1 MLRMRWWAGLC
12 GLMMV
17 AGLCGVVARGQGQ
30 MPAVPDGLVAA
41 RDSVAANDVTWTS
54 LGRNENDSMPIGNGD
69 LAANVWTEAN
79 GDVVVLL
86 AKDDAWSEL
95 GQLLKLGRVRVRLT
109 PSPFTGAGFRQTL
122 HLEDGSIEIAQGE
135 NRVRVWVDANHPVL
149 HVEAHTEQPVT
160 VEARLED
167 WRTQT
172 RPYSEKQPQ
181 RGGMFEFGDH
191 VVPLDFEADTILR
204 VGESQGVGRV
214 TWFHWNR
221 ESVYPLVLK
230 REHLEAL
237 ESKYPDPL
245 LHRCFGATITGPDMK
260 PVDDHVLRST
270 KAGTD
275 SRVDV
280 VALTQTGVGDAKTWA
295 PAMDALARTVE
306 ALPTAQTWE
315 SHALWWREFWRRSWI
330 RVSGSPDA
338 EAVSQG
344 YAMQRYMMAASSRG
358 VYPVK
363 FNGGLFTVGHDVP
376 DNVDSTPK
384 DHNPDYRAWG
394 DSYWNQNNRLPYWPL
409 VTSGD
414 LDLLQPWFNMYV
426 NALPLAKDRTQMY
439 FHHGGASFIETM
451 YFWGT
456 PNLNDF
462 GWDNPTD
469 EVDSRWMRYHIQGSM
484 EVIAEMLDEYDVT
497 GNAGFAMEKL
507 VPLADAI
514 VTYYDEHWPRA
525 ADGKIHMSPSQ
536 SIETYQLDAVNP
548 TPDIAGLKSI
558 LPRLL
563 ALPEG
568 LTTEADRARWKKV
581 LDDLSPIATGTTAKG
596 KIPPLG
602 KGDADG
608 KPVILPAAQYGKTE
622 NVENPE
628 LYTVFPYKLYEVG
641 KPDLELARNTYA
653 ARLFPQDTCWGQ
665 DGVEA
670 ALLGLTEDA
679 KKAAVAEFTFYGDQ
693 RFKWFW
699 RAGHDWI
706 PDLDNGGNG
715 MLTLQNMLI
724 QTEGRKILLTP
735 AWPKDWT
742 ADFKLH
748 APHNTVVEGHVEAG
762 KITRLTVTPAMR
774 KADVVFANPGN

>member
-1 MLRMRWWAGLC
+1 MLRMRWWAGW
-12 GLMMV
+12 G
-17 AGLCGVVARGQGQ
+17 
-30 MPAVPDGLVAA
+30 GLVFGAA
-41 RDSVAANDVTWTS
+41 VWCAMTGRAQEKSSVAASQQIAVNDVTWTS

-79 GDVVVLL
+79 GDVVMLL
-86 AKDDAWSEL
+86 AKSDAWSEL

-109 PSPFTGAGFRQTL
+109 PNPFAGAGFTQVL
-122 HLEDGSIEIAQGE
+122 HLEDGSVVIARRG

-149 HVEAHTEQPVT
+149 HVEAHTEQLVNM
-160 VEARLED
+160 EATLED
-167 WRTQT
+167 WRTKT

-181 RGGMFEFGDH
+181 RGGLFEYGDR
-191 VVPLDFEADTILR
+191 VLPMDFEADTIVP
-204 VGESQGVGRV
+204 VGDVSKGADRV

-221 ESVYPLVLK
+221 ESVLPLVMK
-230 REHLEAL
+230 QEHVETLAT
-237 ESKYPDPL
+237 KYPDPL
-245 LHRCFGATITGPDMK
+245 LHRCFGATMMGPGM
-260 PVDDHVLRST
+260 VAANDHVLRS
-270 KAGTD
+270 KEAAQD
-275 SRVDV
+275 NRVDV
-280 VALTQTGVGDAKTWA
+280 AALTQTSVKDTKAWVDAVA
-295 PAMDALARTVE
+295 ALERIVSAAALAQAWE
-306 ALPTAQTWE
+306 AHEQ
-315 SHALWWREFWRRSWI
+315 WWREFWGRSWI
-330 RVSGSPDA
+330 RVSGSADA

-358 VYPVK
+358 AYPVK
-363 FNGGLFTVGHDVP
+363 FNGGLFTVGHDMP
-376 DNVDSTPK
+376 ENVDSTPK
-384 DHNPDYRAWG
+384 NHNPDFRAWG

-409 VTSGD
+409 VTTGD
-414 LDLLQPWFNMYV
+414 FDLIAPWFDMYV
-426 NALPLAKDRTQMY
+426 KALPLAEDKTKIY
-439 FHHGGASFIETM
+439 YHHGGASFIETM
-451 YFWGT
+451 SFWGL
-456 PNLNDF
+456 PQVGDF
-462 GWDNPTD
+462 GWDNPKD
-469 EVDSRWMRYHIQGSM
+469 EVESRWMRYHIQGSM

-497 GNAGFAMEKL
+497 GNAEFAMDKL

-514 VTYYDEHWPRA
+514 VTYYGEHWPRA
-525 ADGKIHMSPSQ
+525 ADGKIRMSPSQ

-563 ALPEG
+563 ALPVG
-568 LTTEADRARWKKV
+568 LTTGDERARWAKV
-581 LDDLSPIATGTTAKG
+581 LEDLPPIAMGTTAKG

-608 KPVILPAAQYGKTE
+608 KPVILPAEKYGKTE

-628 LYTVFPYKLYEVG
+628 LYTVFPYKLYEVD

-670 ALLGLTEDA
+670 ALLGLTDDA

-699 RAGHDWI
+699 KPGHDWI

-715 MLTLQNMLI
+715 MLTLQNMLM
-724 QTEGRKILLTP
+724 QTEGKKMLLAP

-748 APHNTVVEGHVEAG
+748 APDNTVVEGHVEGG
-762 KITRLTVTPAMR
+762 KLSRLVVTPPTRRAMLFSR
-774 KADVVFANPGN
+774 D